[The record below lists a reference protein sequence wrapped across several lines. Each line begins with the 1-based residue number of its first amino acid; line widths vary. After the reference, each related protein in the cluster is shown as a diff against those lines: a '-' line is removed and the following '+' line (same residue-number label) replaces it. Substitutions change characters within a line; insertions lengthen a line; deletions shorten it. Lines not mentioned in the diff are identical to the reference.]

1 MGEHITDLMPIHAD
15 RFPLN
20 MDTKMKTNNLE
31 MLSNETRFI
40 QYICEYVHIHK
51 RILWFGASFL
61 ILTSINLLLLLFCT
75 HAALFLC
82 NKGLL
87 LTFFFFW
94 FCSSNQVSCPVDS
107 KQSESIYTMSRADGE
122 KKLIVQK
129 RKNPPLELI

>member
-61 ILTSINLLLLLFCT
+61 ILTSINLHLLLFCT

-87 LTFFFFW
+87 LTFFFGFAVLIRFLAQW
-94 FCSSNQVSCPVDS
+94 TQSNQNQYTRCPELTV
-107 KQSESIYTMSRADGE
+107 
-122 KKLIVQK
+122 K
-129 RKNPPLELI
+129 RN